1 MSDIGITQCH
11 GTAAIYPPAR
21 VSSTCSRKCCNFSV
35 PLICCAMLRQLQANS
50 KVEGVSM
57 RAGARLVR
65 PKYLSQVQKH
75 SLCLHVS
82 TTVLYNWRL
91 TSVTTVLYNW
101 RLTSITTVL
110 YDWRLT
116 SITTVLYDWRLTSLR
131 PFFMTGG
138 SPVSCNIHCDTKT
151 KTGGLHCPAEKAMSR
166 LGDQKEKRKLNANL
180 RQIRFCESVWIN

>member
-1 MSDIGITQCH
+1 
-11 GTAAIYPPAR
+11 
-21 VSSTCSRKCCNFSV
+21 
-35 PLICCAMLRQLQANS
+35 MLRQLQANN

-57 RAGARLVR
+57 RAGASLGR
-65 PKYLSQVQKH
+65 PNYLSQVQKH

-101 RLTSITTVL
+101 RLTSIPTVLYDWRLTSITTVL
-110 YDWRLT
+110 YDWRLTSITTVLYDWQLT

-166 LGDQKEKRKLNANL
+166 LGDQMVKRKLNANL
-180 RQIRFCESVWIN
+180 HQIRLCESVWTSEGKAWHHCKVVRAA

>member
-1 MSDIGITQCH
+1 
-11 GTAAIYPPAR
+11 
-21 VSSTCSRKCCNFSV
+21 
-35 PLICCAMLRQLQANS
+35 MLRQLQANN

-57 RAGARLVR
+57 RAGASLGR
-65 PKYLSQVQKH
+65 PNYLSQVQKH

-101 RLTSITTVL
+101 RLTSIPTVLYDWRLTSITTVL

-116 SITTVLYDWRLTSLR
+116 SITTILYDWRLTSLR

-138 SPVSCNIHCDTKT
+138 SPVSCNNHCDSKQN
-151 KTGGLHCPAEKAMSR
+151 GGLHCPAEKAVPH
-166 LGDQKEKRKLNANL
+166 LGDQTEKAQCQPPPKQTL
-180 RQIRFCESVWIN
+180 